1 MGIGMSRS
9 EILQTLRLLGAGL
22 REPVWLCGG
31 VAVDFLVGRWTRP
44 HGDIDLVAY
53 RDSRDRLTDELTTI
67 GCRRTA
73 DQGWLTHWALGEQ
86 VWRLNVVFLERAAH
100 HSGAL
105 VIRPGYPIGI
115 PGRYPMPPGYL
126 DPNRYATLEGVTFRV
141 GSPSGEWLARAGGA
155 RVVAGRPPDPK
166 IEHDRR
172 LLKGLLAPAELAAL
186 RAAAAGG
193 PAVDG

>member
-1 MGIGMSRS
+1 VSRYGS
-9 EILQTLRLLGAGL
+9 AAGS
-22 REPVWLCGG
+22 PWTSWW
-31 VAVDFLVGRWTRP
+31 AAGRGPTA
-44 HGDIDLVAY
+44 I
-53 RDSRDRLTDELTTI
+53 I

-86 VWRLNVVFLERAAH
+86 VWRLDVVFLERAAH

-105 VIRPGYPIGI
+105 VIRPGDPIGI

-126 DPNRYATLEGVTFRV
+126 DPNRYAILEGVTFRV
-141 GSPSGEWLARAGGA
+141 GSPSGEWLARADGA

-172 LLKGLLAPAELAAL
+172 LLEGLLAPAELAAL